1 MGPPGRRVLQRA
13 TAMGIVAN
21 YHLYLQQLWWVS
33 CDGPSFL
40 TDWLA
45 GCLAVILSKSR
56 DTQSLT
62 TMMMSQ
68 GIFESCCNWRSSIP
82 VCPLRFYEP
91 PLVLQI
97 AHLIPF
103 NCTRNGHCRTMYQPV
118 TTTIEESGNCWSFV
132 DEGLFASSNN
142 SERYYYYYYY
152 WNNCKCDLKC
162 AIVMG
167 GSTYDGLTTK

>member
-118 TTTIEESGNCWSFV
+118 TTTIEESGNCWVSWTRDCSPQV
-132 DEGLFASSNN
+132 TTVSVTIIIIIIEIIASAI
-142 SERYYYYYYY
+142 
-152 WNNCKCDLKC
+152 WNVQL
-162 AIVMG
+162 
-167 GSTYDGLTTK
+167 